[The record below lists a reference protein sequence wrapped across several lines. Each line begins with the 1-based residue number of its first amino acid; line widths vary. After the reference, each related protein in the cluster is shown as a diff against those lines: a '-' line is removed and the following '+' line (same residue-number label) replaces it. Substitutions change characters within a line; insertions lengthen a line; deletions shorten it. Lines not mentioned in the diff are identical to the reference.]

1 MVMRTNSSSLSA
13 VFLAIFWRRFAR
25 RLRRLC
31 PLVFALFAVACN
43 GHSVNNRDAE
53 WCVQSEELLA
63 PAIAA
68 ANNWYLASDGE
79 VTFSFYRADVCPDD
93 APRIRYGTPS
103 DDAAA
108 HMTRGGD
115 MVIRHGYGH
124 RVILLHEFGHYLTGP
139 DHDGAVETDV
149 MYGGSSPLIDG
160 QQLTEYD
167 IARLDRPSYMI
178 KEGW

>member
-13 VFLAIFWRRFAR
+13 VFLAIF
-25 RLRRLC
+25 
-31 PLVFALFAVACN
+31 LVGCN

-79 VTFSFYRADVCPDD
+79 VTFSFYRPRADVCPDD

-108 HMTRGGD
+108 HITRSAEI
-115 MVIRHGYGH
+115 VIRPGYGH

-149 MYGGSSPLIDG
+149 MYGGESPLIDG

-167 IARLDRPSYMI
+167 IGRLDRPSYMI
-178 KEGW
+178 KNGW